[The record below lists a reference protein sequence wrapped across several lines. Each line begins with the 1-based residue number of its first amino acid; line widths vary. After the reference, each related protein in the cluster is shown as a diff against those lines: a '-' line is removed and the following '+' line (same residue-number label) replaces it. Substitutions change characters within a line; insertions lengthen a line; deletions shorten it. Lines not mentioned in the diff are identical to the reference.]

1 MHQPARTDLLEAD
14 APGTPFGFARRERKF
29 GRFMNSIQTDLR
41 ALLVKE
47 RGNRVLEEGK
57 RLVEHLTEEPGGF
70 ALWGAGNTGLY
81 TRRFLEEQGGLR
93 PRCVVDNNPSLWGRG
108 DIISPAEFF
117 ALEDCPPHLVVAVY
131 VSDQVVE
138 QARSSGYSGE
148 ISCLNAAALYCGQG
162 NAWDL
167 YEANFSRLEE
177 TYRLLAD
184 ERSQATLVGFLNYI
198 RTLDECYLRDINGPS
213 GEKLVAADML
223 NPTDHE
229 CFVDVGAFTGDTIK
243 AFLKST
249 GGAYREIL
257 ALEPDA
263 ENYRAL
269 CRYVGESGLERITL
283 KQIAAGE
290 RDGTLHFWGGMSE
303 SCRLTENGAGSV
315 EVKRLDYLPEAQG
328 ATILKIS
335 ANGMELNVL
344 KGAERLLRRN
354 LPKISTYA
362 SGTLLW
368 EIPAY
373 IQKIHPDYQ
382 ICYRHY
388 GFGRQAMICYA
399 VP

>member
-1 MHQPARTDLLEAD
+1 
-14 APGTPFGFARRERKF
+14 
-29 GRFMNSIQTDLR
+29 MNSSQTDLR
-41 ALLVKE
+41 ALLVKKQ
-47 RGNRVLEEGK
+47 GNRVLEEGR
-57 RLVEHLTEEPGGF
+57 RLAKHLAEEPGGF

-93 PRCVVDNNPSLWGRG
+93 PRCVVDNNPSLWNRG
-108 DIISPAEFF
+108 DVISPAEFF

-148 ISCLNAAALYCGQG
+148 ISCLNAVALYSGQQ
-162 NAWDL
+162 NAWDF
-167 YEANFSRLEE
+167 YEANFPRLEE

-184 ERSQATLVGFLNYI
+184 ERSRATLVGFLNYI
-198 RTLDECYLRDINGPS
+198 RTLDDRYLERVNGLS
-213 GEKLVAADML
+213 AEKLVAADL
-223 NPTDHE
+223 LRPADNE
-229 CFVDVGAFTGDTIK
+229 RFVDVGAFTGDTIE

-249 GGAYREIL
+249 VGAYGEIL
-257 ALEPDA
+257 ALEPDP

-269 CRYVGESGLERITL
+269 CRYAQESGLERITL
-283 KQIAAGE
+283 KQLAAGE
-290 RDGTLHFWGGMSE
+290 QDGTLHFRDGMSE
-303 SCRLTENGAGSV
+303 SCCLTETGAGSV
-315 EVKRLDYLPEAQG
+315 AVKKLDHLPEAQG

-335 ANGMELNVL
+335 ANGGELSVL

-354 LPKISTYA
+354 LPKISTYT

-382 ICYRHY
+382 ISCRHY
-388 GFGRQAMICYA
+388 GFGRQAMTCYA
-399 VP
+399 AL